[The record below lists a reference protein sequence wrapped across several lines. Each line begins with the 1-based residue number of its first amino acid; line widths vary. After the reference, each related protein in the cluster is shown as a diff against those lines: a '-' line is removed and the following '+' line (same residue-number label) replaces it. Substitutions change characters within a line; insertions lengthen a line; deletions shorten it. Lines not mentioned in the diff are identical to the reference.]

1 MASYVQNILIADG
14 DHIPAVYQF
23 VRHGGN
29 VFDFNAILPLPVGCV
44 MLEEKIKYWGTK
56 GNAIN
61 AVFHE
66 EDGSF
71 LFQTLNAAPVPVV
84 ERLVERFPDCTF
96 TFRWADEGGGNAG
109 KSCMSTA
116 MNPTLFTQKT
126 VRQGRKKSISSV
138 GASRCII
145 WKERIHHA
153 KISQEI
159 Y

>member
-96 TFRWADEGGGNAG
+96 TFRWADEGGGNCGEILYEYGHESYAFYLEDG
-109 KSCMSTA
+109 TA
-116 MNPTLFTQKT
+116 
-126 VRQGRKKSISSV
+126 
-138 GASRCII
+138 
-145 WKERIHHA
+145 E
-153 KISQEI
+153 EI
-159 Y
+159 YQQCWGQPMYYMEGANTSCKN

>member
-96 TFRWADEGGGNAG
+96 TFRWADEGGGNCGEILYEYGHESYAFYPEDG
-109 KSCMSTA
+109 TA
-116 MNPTLFTQKT
+116 
-126 VRQGRKKSISSV
+126 
-138 GASRCII
+138 
-145 WKERIHHA
+145 E
-153 KISQEI
+153 EI
-159 Y
+159 YQQCWGQPMYYMEGANTSCKN